1 MAGRY
6 LVSGT
11 QLGVLIALCKTD
23 PDKCNKEI
31 NLLIENQFV
40 GNSDKVLTEDIKKV
54 SIFLHK
60 HNYQF

>member
-6 LVSGT
+6 LVSGA
-11 QLGVLIALCKTD
+11 QLGTLIALCKTD
-23 PDKCNKEI
+23 SDKCNKEI

-54 SIFLHK
+54 SIF
-60 HNYQF
+60 FT